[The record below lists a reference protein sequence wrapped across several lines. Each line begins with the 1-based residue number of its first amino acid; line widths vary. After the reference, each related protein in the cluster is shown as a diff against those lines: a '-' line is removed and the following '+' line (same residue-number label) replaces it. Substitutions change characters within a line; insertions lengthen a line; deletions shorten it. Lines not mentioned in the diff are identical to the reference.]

1 MRAVLFQNTD
11 RQKARRLRLLD
22 GFDEVRGGT
31 FFPFD
36 GELRLCARANCD
48 EKCKSSDCCD
58 AIKRQ
63 FVSQP
68 RCRRFSLSEFQNVTQ
83 DCTGANASKV
93 DKR

>member
-22 GFDEVRGGT
+22 GFDEVRGGK

-48 EKCKSSDCCD
+48 EKCKSSDCWD

-68 RCRRFSLSEFQNVTQ
+68 RCRRFHPGVQNVTH

-93 DKR
+93 DRR